1 MGAHLWE
8 GDRWSS
14 GPGRVDL
21 TRRWTPARAVDSP
34 PSLTH
39 HARSQVRARLRAV
52 SDEAQLPLVCPP
64 ARLCV
69 DNGVMV
75 AWAGLERLALN
86 VPEFL
91 EPPPSLA
98 QVRALCPSAPTCT
111 LHSPHP
117 TEQHK

>member
-1 MGAHLWE
+1 
-8 GDRWSS
+8 
-14 GPGRVDL
+14 
-21 TRRWTPARAVDSP
+21 
-34 PSLTH
+34 
-39 HARSQVRARLRAV
+39 VRARLRAV

-98 QVRALCPSAPTCT
+98 QVRAL
-111 LHSPHP
+111 
-117 TEQHK
+117 